1 MASINPN
8 FFCPITGEIMTRPV
22 IGCDQG
28 HIFEERAI
36 VEWQRGDRDMH
47 RPPQDSCPTCRGP
60 LLPHFI
66 LNRALYEEI
75 QTYRAANPA
84 PPPQNPTPPFKD
96 GAVVCT
102 ADMLEESGKTFL
114 HVQIASDPMCPRQ
127 GTVYILGLDNSGSM
141 AELADPE
148 SNESLFTRMDLV
160 YHTVNTASAMM
171 TENDSIA
178 LVSFSSTAKIVMEP
192 TQMNA
197 VGKATLKARLATI
210 KPDAMTNIE
219 AAVREMMSIAN
230 RPEMAGRNIIAALL
244 TDGAETVKPSPSGTV
259 PALSRIPMRNQWNF
273 STFGLGYSLDSA
285 LLIKLAEM
293 GGGIFGFIPDVSMVG
308 TVFINFIATAAAS
321 GCRNAELSIK
331 VNGTET
337 KMNTGLLSIGHP
349 RDFFFP
355 VLAGSA
361 IEVSA
366 NSGTPV
372 APVGMSSDFVKARK
386 LYTDLLQMAIQFS
399 EARKTDIA
407 ADTLM
412 TLEAKMATSTCP
424 QTKAFLLD
432 VKSDDSSEGQIGMAP
447 HYWQRWGAHYSR
459 SYLRTVLQRSC
470 RLNFK
475 DPGSLLH
482 GKHPLFEAIVADGE
496 EKFISLV
503 PPEPS
508 GYKQGMTLAQVT
520 SVRQNTQAYM
530 TAASQAAYNGGCFA
544 GHVRIMAWDPVQ
556 QVYFRKAISEVHP
569 GDFVWTMQ
577 GKAKV
582 EVFVT
587 CGSKNPMQM
596 MSRVQGK
603 EGVCLLTPYHPY
615 MNIKDGTWV
624 TGRDTVGDAAMPIST
639 VYNLVL
645 DKGHIIDMEG
655 VFCCTL
661 AHGIRGKV
669 IGHDFFG
676 TSAVLEAMKR
686 QTGFPCPVYKN
697 LEVRRDPVS
706 GLINDWYD
714 DI

>member
-8 FFCPITGEIMTRPV
+8 YICPITGEIMIRPV
-22 IGCDQG
+22 IACDQG
-28 HIFEERAI
+28 HIFDERAI
-36 VEWQRGDRDMH
+36 TEWQRGDHHAH
-47 RPPQDSCPTCRGP
+47 RPPQDTCPTCRAH

-66 LNRALYEEI
+66 LNRSLFEEI
-75 QTYRAANPA
+75 QVYRAANPA
-84 PPPQNPTPPFKD
+84 PIPQNPTPPFKD
-96 GAVVCT
+96 GAVFCS
-102 ADMLEESGKTFL
+102 ADILEESGKTFL
-114 HVQIASDPMCPRQ
+114 HVQATTEPTGPRQ

-141 AELADPE
+141 AELADPD
-148 SNESLFTRMDLV
+148 SKESLFTRMDLI
-160 YHTVNTASAMM
+160 YHTVNTAAAMM
-171 TENDSIA
+171 TDDDSMAI
-178 LVSFSSTAKIVMEP
+178 VSFSATAKTVMEP

-197 VGKATLKARLATI
+197 TGKAKLIQRLKTVQ
-210 KPDAMTNIE
+210 PDGMTNIE
-219 AAVREMMSIAN
+219 AAVREMMAIAN
-230 RPEMAGRNIIAALL
+230 RPEMAGRNIVAALL

-259 PALSRIPMRNQWNF
+259 SALSRIPMRNQWNF
-273 STFGLGYSLDSA
+273 STFGLGYSLDSG
-285 LLIKLAEM
+285 LLMKLAEM

-331 VNGTET
+331 VNGTES

-355 VLAGSA
+355 ILPGSA
-361 IEVSA
+361 IQVSA
-366 NSGTPV
+366 NGGDPV
-372 APVGMSSDFVKARK
+372 VPTTTASDFVKTRK
-386 LYTDLLQMAIQFS
+386 LYMDLLQMAIQFS
-399 EARKTDIA
+399 EARKTEIA

-412 TLEAKMATSTCP
+412 TLESKMAASACP

-447 HYWQRWGAHYSR
+447 HYWSRWGSHYSR
-459 SYLRTVLQRSC
+459 SYLRTVLQRGC

-482 GKHPLFEAIVADGE
+482 GKHPLFEAVVADGE
-496 EKFISLV
+496 
-503 PPEPS
+503 
-508 GYKQGMTLAQVT
+508 
-520 SVRQNTQAYM
+520 NTQAYM
-530 TAASQAAYNGGCFA
+530 TSASQAAYSGGCFA
-544 GHVRIMAWDPVQ
+544 GHVRIMTWDPLA
-556 QVYFRKAISEVHP
+556 QVYYRKPISEIRP

-587 CGSKNPMQM
+587 CGSKNSHQM
-596 MSRVQGK
+596 MSKVQGK
-603 EGVCLLTPYHPY
+603 DGVCLLTPYHPY
-615 MNIKDGTWV
+615 MNIQDGTWV
-624 TGRDTVGDAAMPIST
+624 TGRDTVGDEAMTIST

-661 AHGIRGKV
+661 AHGIHGKV
-669 IGHDFFG
+669 IGHEFFG
-676 TSAVLEAMKR
+676 TGAVLEAMKR

>member
-1 MASINPN
+1 MASINPD
-8 FFCPITGEIMTRPV
+8 FICPITGEIMRRPV
-22 IGCDQG
+22 IACGDG
-28 HIFEERAI
+28 HIFDETAI
-36 VEWQRGDRDMH
+36 ARWALSHDT
-47 RPPQDSCPTCRGP
+47 CPTCRQA
-60 LLPHFI
+60 LVPHFI
-66 LNRALYEEI
+66 VNRALLQQI
-75 QTYRAANPA
+75 QDYLVANP
-84 PPPQNPTPPFKD
+84 PPAPQNPTPPFKD
-96 GAVVCT
+96 GVVTCT

-114 HVQIASDPMCPRQ
+114 HVQVATDPTGLRQ

-141 AELADPE
+141 GELADPE
-148 SNESLFTRMDLV
+148 SKESLFTRMDLV
-160 YHTVNTASAMM
+160 YHTVNTAAAMM
-171 TENDSIA
+171 TENDSLA
-178 LVSFSSTAKIVMEP
+178 LVSFSAAAKIVMEP

-197 VGKATLKARLATI
+197 AGKAKLKTRLATI
-210 KPDAMTNIE
+210 MPDGMTNIE
-219 AAVREMMSIAN
+219 AAIREMIGIAN
-230 RPEMAGRNIIAALL
+230 RPEMAGRNIVAALL

-259 PALSRIPMRNQWNF
+259 AALTRIQMRNQWNL
-273 STFGLGYSLDSA
+273 STFGLGYSLDSV
-285 LLIKLAEM
+285 LLAKLAEM

-331 VNGTET
+331 VNGIES

-355 VLAGSA
+355 VVAGSA
-361 IEVSA
+361 IEVSVNGSSPA
-366 NSGTPV
+366 
-372 APVGMSSDFVKARK
+372 APIGSASDFVKTRK
-386 LYTDLLQMAIQFS
+386 LYMDLLQMAIQFA
-399 EARKTDIA
+399 EARKTEIA

-412 TLEAKMATSTCP
+412 TLESKMSASICP
-424 QTKAFLLD
+424 QTKALLLD
-432 VKSDDSSEGQIGMAP
+432 VKSDDATEGQIGMAP
-447 HYWQRWGAHYSR
+447 HYWQRWGGHYSR

-482 GKHPLFEAIVADGE
+482 GKHALFEGVVADGE
-496 EKFISLV
+496 EKFISLPV
-503 PPEPS
+503 PEPT
-508 GYKQGMTLAQVT
+508 GQRADLTAQQSA
-520 SVRQNTQAYM
+520 SVRASAQAYM
-530 TAASQAAYNGGCFA
+530 TTASQAAYNGGCFA
-544 GHVRIMAWDPVQ
+544 GHVRIMAWNPIEQ
-556 QVYFRKAISEVHP
+556 AYYRKPISEIRP

-587 CGSKNPMQM
+587 CGSKNPYQM
-596 MSRVQGK
+596 MSKVQGK
-603 EGVCLLTPYHPY
+603 DGVCLLTPFHPY
-615 MNIKDGTWV
+615 MTMNGIWV
-624 TGRDTVGDAAMPIST
+624 TGRDTVGDESMPITT

-661 AHGIRGKV
+661 AHGIHGKV

-676 TSAVLEAMKR
+676 TSAVVDAMKR

>member
-1 MASINPN
+1 MASINSD
-8 FFCPITGEIMTRPV
+8 FICPITGEIMRRPV
-22 IGCDQG
+22 IACGDG
-28 HIFEERAI
+28 HIFDETAI
-36 VEWQRGDRDMH
+36 ARWALSHDT
-47 RPPQDSCPTCRGP
+47 CPTCRQA
-60 LLPHFI
+60 LVPHFI
-66 LNRALYEEI
+66 LNRALLQQI
-75 QTYRAANPA
+75 QDYLVANP
-84 PPPQNPTPPFKD
+84 PPAPQNPTPAFKD
-96 GAVVCT
+96 GVVTCT
-102 ADMLEESGKTFL
+102 ADILEESGKTFL
-114 HVQIASDPMCPRQ
+114 HVQVQTDPTGQRQ

-141 AELADPE
+141 GELADPD
-148 SNESLFTRMDLV
+148 SKESLFTRMDLV
-160 YHTVNTASAMM
+160 YHTVNTAAAMM
-171 TENDSIA
+171 TENDSLA
-178 LVSFSSTAKIVMEP
+178 LVSFSAAAKTVMEP

-197 VGKATLKARLATI
+197 AGKAKLKTRLATI
-210 KPDAMTNIE
+210 KPDGMTNIE
-219 AAVREMMSIAN
+219 AAVREMMAIAN

-259 PALSRIPMRNQWNF
+259 AALTRIQMRNQWNL
-273 STFGLGYSLDSA
+273 STFGLGYSLDSI
-285 LLIKLAEM
+285 LLAKLAEM

-321 GCRNAELSIK
+321 GSRNAVLSIK
-331 VNGTET
+331 INGIDS
-337 KMNTGLLSIGHP
+337 KMNTGLLAMGHP

-355 VLAGSA
+355 VLPTSV

-366 NSGTPV
+366 NGSAPV
-372 APVGMSSDFVKARK
+372 APVGSASDFVKTRK
-386 LYTDLLQMAIQFS
+386 LYMDLLQMAIQFS
-399 EARKTDIA
+399 EARKTEIA

-412 TLEAKMATSTCP
+412 TLESKMAASTCP

-432 VKSDDSSEGQIGMAP
+432 IKSDDASEGQIGMAP
-447 HYWQRWGAHYSR
+447 HYWQRWGGHYSR
-459 SYLRTVLQRSC
+459 SYLRTILQRGC

-482 GKHPLFEAIVADGE
+482 GKHPLFETVIADGE

-508 GYKQGMTLAQVT
+508 GHRADLTAQQVT
-520 SVRQNTQAYM
+520 SIRSSTQAYM
-530 TAASQAAYNGGCFA
+530 ATASQAAYSGGCFA
-544 GHVRIMAWDPVQ
+544 GHVRIMAWNSEKKA
-556 QVYFRKAISEVHP
+556 YERKPISEIQP

-587 CGSKNPMQM
+587 CGSKNLYQM
-596 MSRVQGK
+596 MSKVKGK
-603 EGVCLLTPYHPY
+603 DGVCLLTPYHPY
-615 MNIKDGTWV
+615 MTMNGVWV
-624 TGRDTVGDAAMPIST
+624 TGRDTVGDESMPIST

-676 TSAVLEAMKR
+676 TTAVLEAMKR

-697 LEVRRDPVS
+697 LEVRRDSVS

>member
-1 MASINPN
+1 MASINPD
-8 FFCPITGEIMTRPV
+8 FICPITGEIMHRPV
-22 IGCDQG
+22 IACGDG
-28 HIFEERAI
+28 HIFDETAI
-36 VEWQRGDRDMH
+36 ARWALSHDT
-47 RPPQDSCPTCRGP
+47 CPTCRQA
-60 LLPHFI
+60 LVPHFI
-66 LNRALYEEI
+66 VNRALLQQI
-75 QTYRAANPA
+75 QDYLVANP
-84 PPPQNPTPPFKD
+84 PPAPQNPTPVFKD
-96 GAVVCT
+96 GTATCT

-114 HVQIASDPMCPRQ
+114 HVQVAADPTGLRQ

-141 AELADPE
+141 GELADPE
-148 SNESLFTRMDLV
+148 SKESLFTRMDLV
-160 YHTVNTASAMM
+160 YHTVNTAAAMM
-171 TENDSIA
+171 TENDSLA
-178 LVSFSSTAKIVMEP
+178 LVSFSAASKIVMEP

-197 VGKATLKARLATI
+197 AGKAKLKTRLATI
-210 KPDAMTNIE
+210 MPDGMTNIE
-219 AAVREMMSIAN
+219 AAIREMIGIAN
-230 RPEMAGRNIIAALL
+230 RPEMAGRNIVAALL

-259 PALSRIPMRNQWNF
+259 AALTRIQMRNQWNL
-273 STFGLGYSLDSA
+273 STFGLGYSLDSV
-285 LLIKLAEM
+285 LLAKLAEM

-331 VNGTET
+331 VNGIES

-355 VLAGSA
+355 VIAGSTL
-361 IEVSA
+361 EVSVNGSA
-366 NSGTPV
+366 PV
-372 APVGMSSDFVKARK
+372 APHGVASDFVKTRK
-386 LYTDLLQMAIQFS
+386 LYMDLLQMATQFA
-399 EARKTDIA
+399 EARKTEIA

-412 TLEAKMATSTCP
+412 TLESKMAASICP

-432 VKSDDSSEGQIGMAP
+432 VKSDDASEGQIGMAP
-447 HYWQRWGAHYSR
+447 HYWQRWGGHYSR
-459 SYLRTVLQRSC
+459 SYLRTVLQRGC

-482 GKHPLFEAIVADGE
+482 GKHPLFEGVVADGE

-508 GYKQGMTLAQVT
+508 GHRADLTAQQVT
-520 SVRQNTQAYM
+520 SIRQNTQAYM
-530 TAASQAAYNGGCFA
+530 TSASQAAYSGGCFA
-544 GHVRIMAWDPVQ
+544 GHVRIMAWNPIEQ
-556 QVYFRKAISEVHP
+556 TYYRKPISEIRP

-587 CGSKNPMQM
+587 CGSKNPYQM
-596 MSRVQGK
+596 MSKVQGK
-603 EGVCLLTPYHPY
+603 DGVCLLTPFHPY
-615 MNIKDGTWV
+615 MTMNGIWV
-624 TGRDTVGDAAMPIST
+624 TGRDTVGDESMAIST

-661 AHGIRGKV
+661 AHGIHGKV

-676 TSAVLEAMKR
+676 TSAVVDAMKR

>member
-1 MASINPN
+1 MASINSD
-8 FFCPITGEIMTRPV
+8 FLCPITGEIMRRPV
-22 IGCDQG
+22 IACGEG
-28 HIFEERAI
+28 HIFDETAI
-36 VEWQRGDRDMH
+36 VRWASSH
-47 RPPQDSCPTCRGP
+47 NTCPTCRQT
-60 LLPHFI
+60 LVPHFI
-66 LNRALYEEI
+66 LNRALLQQI
-75 QTYRAANPA
+75 QDYLVANP
-84 PPPQNPTPPFKD
+84 PPAPQNPTPPFKD
-96 GAVVCT
+96 GAVTCM
-102 ADMLEESGKTFL
+102 ADMLEESGKSFL
-114 HVQIASDPMCPRQ
+114 HVQVQTDPSGLRQ

-141 AELADPE
+141 GELADPE
-148 SNESLFTRMDLV
+148 SKESLFTRMDLV
-160 YHTVNTASAMM
+160 YHTVNTAAEMM
-171 TENDSIA
+171 TENDSVA
-178 LVSFSSTAKIVMEP
+178 LVSFSAAAQTVLEP

-197 VGKATLKARLATI
+197 AGKAKLKARLATI
-210 KPDAMTNIE
+210 KPDGMTNIE

-230 RPEMAGRNIIAALL
+230 RPEMAGRNIVAALL

-259 PALSRIPMRNQWNF
+259 VALSRIPMRNQWNL

-293 GGGIFGFIPDVSMVG
+293 GGGSFGFIPDVSMVG

-321 GCRNAELSIK
+321 GCRNSELSIK
-331 VNGTET
+331 VNGTES
-337 KMNTGLLSIGHP
+337 KMNTGLLCMGHP

-355 VLAGSA
+355 VLPASTIQVSVNGSA
-361 IEVSA
+361 
-366 NSGTPV
+366 PV
-372 APVGMSSDFVKARK
+372 APVGAASDFVKTRK
-386 LYTDLLQMAIQFS
+386 LYMDLLQMAIQFA

-412 TLEAKMATSTCP
+412 TLESKMAASACP

-447 HYWQRWGAHYSR
+447 HYWQRWGGHYSR
-459 SYLRTVLQRSC
+459 SYLRTVLQRGC

-482 GKHPLFEAIVADGE
+482 GKHPLFEAVVADGE
-496 EKFISLV
+496 EKFISLPV
-503 PPEPS
+503 PEPS
-508 GYKQGMTLAQVT
+508 GHRADLSAAQTATVIASAQQYMRSATQG
-520 SVRQNTQAYM
+520 AY
-530 TAASQAAYNGGCFA
+530 SGGCFA
-544 GHVRIMAWDPVQ
+544 GHVRIMTWDPLA
-556 QVYFRKAISEVHP
+556 QVYFRKPISEIRP

-587 CGSKNPMQM
+587 CGSKNPYQM
-596 MSRVQGK
+596 MSKVQGK
-603 EGVCLLTPYHPY
+603 DGVCLLTPYHPY

-624 TGRDTVGDAAMPIST
+624 TGRDTVGDESMPIST

-676 TSAVLEAMKR
+676 TTAVLEAMKR

-697 LEVRRDPVS
+697 LEVRRDPVT

>member
-1 MASINPN
+1 MDSINSD
-8 FFCPITGEIMTRPV
+8 FLCPITGEIMRRPV
-22 IGCDQG
+22 IVCGDG
-28 HIFEERAI
+28 HIFDETAI
-36 VEWQRGDRDMH
+36 ARWATSH
-47 RPPQDSCPTCRGP
+47 NTCPTCRQA
-60 LLPHFI
+60 LVPHFI
-66 LNRALYEEI
+66 LNRALLQQI
-75 QTYRAANPA
+75 QDYLAANP
-84 PPPQNPTPPFKD
+84 PPAPQNPTPSFKD
-96 GAVVCT
+96 GAVTCT
-102 ADMLEESGKTFL
+102 ADMLEESGKSFL
-114 HVQIASDPMCPRQ
+114 HVQVQTDPSGLRQ

-141 AELADPE
+141 GELADPE
-148 SNESLFTRMDLV
+148 SKESLFTRMDLV
-160 YHTVNTASAMM
+160 YHTVNTAAEMM
-171 TENDSIA
+171 TENDSVA
-178 LVSFSSTAKIVMEP
+178 LVSFSAAAQTVLEP

-197 VGKATLKARLATI
+197 AGKAKLKARLATI
-210 KPDAMTNIE
+210 KPDGMTNIE

-230 RPEMAGRNIIAALL
+230 RPEMVGRNIVAALL

-259 PALSRIPMRNQWNF
+259 AALSRIPMRNQWNL
-273 STFGLGYSLDSA
+273 STFGLGYSLDSG

-293 GGGIFGFIPDVSMVG
+293 GGGSFGFIPDVSMVG

-321 GCRNAELSIK
+321 GCRNSELSIK
-331 VNGTET
+331 VNGTES
-337 KMNTGLLSIGHP
+337 KMNTGLLCMGHP

-355 VLAGSA
+355 VLPASTLQVSVNGSA
-361 IEVSA
+361 
-366 NSGTPV
+366 PV
-372 APVGMSSDFVKARK
+372 APVGAASDFVKTRK
-386 LYTDLLQMAIQFS
+386 LYMDLLQMAIQFA

-412 TLEAKMATSTCP
+412 TLEAKMAASACP

-447 HYWQRWGAHYSR
+447 HYWQRWGGHYSR
-459 SYLRTVLQRSC
+459 SYLRTVLQRGC

-482 GKHPLFEAIVADGE
+482 GKHPLFEAVVADGE
-496 EKFISLV
+496 EKFISLPV
-503 PPEPS
+503 PEPS
-508 GYKQGMTLAQVT
+508 GHRADLSAAQTATVIA
-520 SVRQNTQAYM
+520 SAQQYM
-530 TAASQAAYNGGCFA
+530 RSATQAAYSGGCFA
-544 GHVRIMAWDPVQ
+544 GHVRIMAWNSEKKA
-556 QVYFRKAISEVHP
+556 YERKPISEIRP

-587 CGSKNPMQM
+587 CGSKNPHQM
-596 MSRVQGK
+596 MSKVQGK
-603 EGVCLLTPYHPY
+603 DGVCLLTPYHPY

-624 TGRDTVGDAAMPIST
+624 TGRDTVGDESMAVST

>member
-1 MASINPN
+1 MASINPDYI
-8 FFCPITGEIMTRPV
+8 CPITGEIMRRPV
-22 IGCDQG
+22 IACGDG
-28 HIFEERAI
+28 HIFDESAI
-36 VEWQRGDRDMH
+36 ARWALSHDT
-47 RPPQDSCPTCRGP
+47 CPTCRQT
-60 LLPHFI
+60 LVPHFI
-66 LNRALYEEI
+66 VNRALLQQIHDYLM
-75 QTYRAANPA
+75 ANP
-84 PPPQNPTPPFKD
+84 PPLPDNPTPAFKD
-96 GAVVCT
+96 GAAICT
-102 ADMLEESGKTFL
+102 ADILQDIGKTFL
-114 HVQIASDPMCPRQ
+114 HIQVATDPTGQRQ

-141 AELADPE
+141 GELADPD
-148 SNESLFTRMDLV
+148 SKESLFTRMDLV
-160 YHTVNTASAMM
+160 YHTVNTAAAMM
-171 TENDSIA
+171 TENDSLA
-178 LVSFSSTAKIVMEP
+178 LVSFSAAAKTVMEP

-197 VGKATLKARLATI
+197 AGKAKLKTRLATI
-210 KPDAMTNIE
+210 VPDGMTNIE
-219 AAVREMMSIAN
+219 AAVREMMVIAN
-230 RPEMAGRNIIAALL
+230 RPEMEGRNIVAALL

-259 PALSRIPMRNQWNF
+259 AALTRIQMRNQWNL
-273 STFGLGYSLDSA
+273 STFGLGYSLDSV
-285 LLIKLAEM
+285 LLAKLAEM

-331 VNGTET
+331 VNGIES

-355 VLAGSA
+355 VVPGST

-366 NSGTPV
+366 NGG
-372 APVGMSSDFVKARK
+372 APVVPIGMASDFVKARK
-386 LYTDLLQMAIQFS
+386 LYMDLLQMAIQFA
-399 EARKTDIA
+399 EARKTEIA

-412 TLEAKMATSTCP
+412 TLESKMSASICP
-424 QTKAFLLD
+424 QTKALLLD
-432 VKSDDSSEGQIGMAP
+432 VKSDDATEGQIGMAP
-447 HYWQRWGAHYSR
+447 HYWQRWGGHYSR

-482 GKHPLFEAIVADGE
+482 GKHALFEGVVADGE
-496 EKFISLV
+496 EKFISLPV
-503 PPEPS
+503 PEPT
-508 GYKQGMTLAQVT
+508 GQRADLTAQQSA
-520 SVRQNTQAYM
+520 SVRASAQAYM
-530 TAASQAAYNGGCFA
+530 TTASQAAYNGGCFA
-544 GHVRIMAWDPVQ
+544 GHVRIMAWDPTEQ
-556 QVYFRKAISEVHP
+556 TYYRKPISEIRP

-587 CGSKNPMQM
+587 CGSKNPYQM
-596 MSRVQGK
+596 MSKVQGK
-603 EGVCLLTPYHPY
+603 SGVCMLTPYHPY
-615 MNIKDGTWV
+615 MTMNGIWV
-624 TGRDTVGDAAMPIST
+624 TGRETVGDEAMPIST

-676 TSAVLEAMKR
+676 TTAVLDAMKR

-714 DI
+714 EI

>member
-1 MASINPN
+1 MASINPD
-8 FFCPITGEIMTRPV
+8 FLCPITGEIMRRPV
-22 IGCDQG
+22 IACGDG
-28 HIFEERAI
+28 HIFDETAI
-36 VEWQRGDRDMH
+36 VRWASSH
-47 RPPQDSCPTCRGP
+47 NTCPTCRQT
-60 LLPHFI
+60 LVPHFI
-66 LNRALYEEI
+66 LNRALLQQIHDYL
-75 QTYRAANPA
+75 TTNP
-84 PPPQNPTPPFKD
+84 PPAPQNPTPPFKD
-96 GAVVCT
+96 GAVTCT
-102 ADMLEESGKTFL
+102 ADMLEENGKSFL
-114 HVQIASDPMCPRQ
+114 HVQVQTDPSGLRQ

-141 AELADPE
+141 GELADPD
-148 SNESLFTRMDLV
+148 SKESLFTRMDLV
-160 YHTVNTASAMM
+160 YHTVNTAAEMM
-171 TENDSIA
+171 TENDSVA
-178 LVSFSSTAKIVMEP
+178 LVSFSAAAQTVLEP

-197 VGKATLKARLATI
+197 AGKAKLKARLATI
-210 KPDAMTNIE
+210 KPDGMTNIE
-219 AAVREMMSIAN
+219 AAIREMMAIAN
-230 RPEMAGRNIIAALL
+230 RPEMAGRNIVAALL

-259 PALSRIPMRNQWNF
+259 VALSRIPMRNQWNL

-285 LLIKLAEM
+285 LLMKLADM

-321 GCRNAELSIK
+321 GCRNSELSIK
-331 VNGTET
+331 VNGTES
-337 KMNTGLLSIGHP
+337 KMNTGLLCMGHP

-355 VLAGSA
+355 VVAGST
-361 IEVSA
+361 IQVSMNGSA
-366 NSGTPV
+366 PV
-372 APVGMSSDFVKARK
+372 APMGAASDFVKTRK
-386 LYTDLLQMAIQFS
+386 LYMDLLQMAIQFA

-412 TLEAKMATSTCP
+412 TLESKMAASACP

-447 HYWQRWGAHYSR
+447 HYWSRWGSHYSR
-459 SYLRTVLQRSC
+459 SYLRTVLQRGC

-482 GKHPLFEAIVADGE
+482 GKHPLFEAVVADGE

-508 GYKQGMTLAQVT
+508 GHRADLTAQQVT
-520 SVRQNTQAYM
+520 SIRQNTQAYM
-530 TAASQAAYNGGCFA
+530 TSASQAAYSGGCFA
-544 GHVRIMAWDPVQ
+544 GHVRIMTWDPLA
-556 QVYFRKAISEVHP
+556 QVYYRKPISEIRP

-587 CGSKNPMQM
+587 CGSKNPYQM
-596 MSRVQGK
+596 MSKVKGK
-603 EGVCLLTPYHPY
+603 DGICLLTPYHPY
-615 MNIKDGTWV
+615 MNIQDGTWV
-624 TGRDTVGDAAMPIST
+624 TGRDTVGDESMAIST

-676 TSAVLEAMKR
+676 TGAVLEAMKR